1 MPDDS
6 PGPSRAAT
14 GDILIAHPSERFA
27 ESLGSAIFHARKSS
41 EVRCCRDSKTLK
53 RLIARRRPELLITEL
68 RLLDGPSLSTLQWVR
83 EHFPEL
89 RIVVVTE
96 HGSIASAVRC
106 TRIGIDSYYSEQ
118 VPVERL
124 LTPSPASL
132 NEEPAPMRLERA
144 VWEYL
149 NRVVDRAGSITR
161 GADALGVD
169 RRSLRRMLGR
179 YMPPR

>member
-6 PGPSRAAT
+6 QGPRSAGT
-14 GDILIAHPSERFA
+14 GHILIAHPSATFA
-27 ESLGSAIFHARKSS
+27 ERLGAAIFNARKSS
-41 EVRCCRDSKTLK
+41 DVRYCHDGKTLK
-53 RLIARRRPELLITEL
+53 RLLTRRTPELLITEL
-68 RLLDGPSLSTLQWVR
+68 RLLDGPSLSTLEWVR
-83 EHFPEL
+83 RRFPEM

-96 HGSIASAVRC
+96 HGSIATAVRC

-118 VPVERL
+118 VPIERL
-124 LTPSPASL
+124 LAPAPASL

-149 NRVVDRAGSITR
+149 NRVVDRAGSISR